1 MIKSNLKIA
10 DYRKVLRYQNTLR
23 VAELVRAILSV
34 HPKATE
40 QELRSIF
47 EQDYTQEV
55 IDAGIKRARNY
66 VSIKKTK

>member
-1 MIKSNLKIA
+1 MIKSSLKIA

-23 VAELVRAILSV
+23 VAELVRAILSA

-40 QELRSIF
+40 EELRSIF